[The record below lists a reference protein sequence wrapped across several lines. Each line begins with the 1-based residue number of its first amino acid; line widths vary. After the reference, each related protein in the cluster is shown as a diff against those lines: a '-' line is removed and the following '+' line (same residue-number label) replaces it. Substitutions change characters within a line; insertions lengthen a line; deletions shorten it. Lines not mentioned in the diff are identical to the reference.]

1 MAGGSDGPDLSTAW
15 DVVVVGAGTAG
26 SIVAAAAARAGR
38 RTLLLEEGPDAE
50 PDLVAR
56 LARQPEVLRSDL
68 VRRYPDPRPG
78 GGAATLLS
86 GRILG
91 GGWSVNHGAFVHP
104 TTADLRALAD
114 VGGAAWAPDRLVA
127 LLASLGTD
135 VDGTGRPWQGTA
147 GPVRVARYHR
157 RGADAVPAARDLI
170 AACEAS
176 GVPYL
181 DDVNHPGDTTG
192 ITAYPYTVAPDGR
205 RISSASTVLA
215 DARRTDALTVLG
227 DATARRVVL
236 EGARAVGVEVLREGR
251 TLELRAD
258 EVVLCA
264 GVFHSPQLLQCSGVG
279 PADVLVAAGVSPL
292 VALPGVGSGFRDHAK
307 VEVDLAYR
315 PTAEDRAAGDAGDGL
330 KLHLRLRSALAGV
343 DPDLDLGLRHPP
355 EGGAVLTVRL
365 LDQRSAGEV
374 RLDPDRP
381 AGLPRVRSGLLR
393 HPDDVAAIVDGIRIG
408 VAILERP
415 ELGGRYALPG
425 PRPTV
430 EDWTRHAL
438 ATRGSYNHGVGTC
451 RMGPDPAGGAV
462 VGPDLRVHGVVGLR
476 VADASI
482 LPMLP
487 HANTNAAAAL
497 VGLWVAEEGVV

>member
-1 MAGGSDGPDLSTAW
+1 MAGGIDGPDASGRS

-26 SIVAAAAARAGR
+26 SLVAAAAARAGR
-38 RTLLLEEGPDAE
+38 HTLLLEEGPDAE

-56 LARQPEVLRSDL
+56 LFRQPEVVRSDL
-68 VRRYPDPRPG
+68 VRRYADPRPG

-104 TTADLRALAD
+104 TSADLAALAD
-114 VGGAAWAPDRLVA
+114 VGGDAWAPDRLVA
-127 LLASLGTD
+127 LLAALTTD
-135 VDGTGRPWQGTA
+135 VDGAGLPWQGTT

-181 DDVNHPGDTTG
+181 DDVNRPGDTTG
-192 ITAYPYTVAPDGR
+192 ITAYPYTVSPDGR

-215 DARRTDALTVLG
+215 EARRSGALTVLG
-227 DATARRVVL
+227 DATVLRVVL
-236 EGARAVGVEVLREGR
+236 EAGRAVGVEVVRDGR

-264 GVFHSPQLLQCSGVG
+264 GVFHSPQLLQRSGIG
-279 PADVLVAAGVSPL
+279 PSDALAAAGVTPL
-292 VALPGVGSGFRDHAK
+292 VALPGVGPGFRDHAK

-330 KLHLRLRSALAGV
+330 KLHLRLRSSHAGV
-343 DPDLDLGLRHPP
+343 DPDLDLGLRHLP

-365 LDQRSAGEV
+365 LDHRSTGEV
-374 RLDPDRP
+374 LLDPDDP
-381 AGLPRVRSGLLR
+381 SGPPRVRSGLLR
-393 HPDDVAAIVDGIRIG
+393 HPDDVAAVVDGIRIG

-430 EDWTRHAL
+430 EDWTQHAL
-438 ATRGSYNHGVGTC
+438 STCGSYNHGVGTC
-451 RMGPDPAGGAV
+451 RMGRDPADGAV
-462 VGPDLRVHGVVGLR
+462 VGPDLRVHNVPGLR
-476 VADASI
+476 VADASV

-497 VGLWVAEEGVV
+497 VGMWVAEGGLV